1 MANGHLRLKEP
12 IVSHFSLAK
21 RDLAKAKVTH
31 RGEALS
37 ICKLALAKMDLTK
50 RELWNDNNK
59 KNKYKYVGFK

>member
-37 ICKLALAKMDLTK
+37 NCKLTLAKMDLTK

-59 KNKYKYVGFK
+59 KKKYKYVGFK